1 MRNMNKVCGCPTSFN
16 IVIGLYLIVLS
27 IISWLQLWEITM
39 PKWLVLI
46 NLILGL
52 LIIILNSLNR
62 AYEKAEHLS
71 VEEADKLHANEGF

>member
-1 MRNMNKVCGCPTSFN
+1 MSKICNCPTSFN

-27 IISWLQLWEITM
+27 IVGWVQLWEITM
-39 PKWLVLI
+39 PSWLILV

-62 AYEKAEHLS
+62 AYEKTDNLS
-71 VEEADKLHANEGF
+71 VEEANKLHANEGF

>member
-1 MRNMNKVCGCPTSFN
+1 MRNMSKICNCPTSFN

-27 IISWLQLWEITM
+27 IVGWVQLWEITM
-39 PKWLVLI
+39 PSWLILV

-62 AYEKAEHLS
+62 AYEKTDNLS
-71 VEEADKLHANEGF
+71 VEEANKLHANEGF